1 MIQTAASAVTTT
13 GLKTRGGWAG
23 RAGESVPSEAG
34 GDTVGGFLKDI
45 DFSLAD
51 TLIEVSS
58 SFDAKPTKMTPITAT
73 MTNARTPNDL
83 HPVPLCVLG
92 DFAWDVLIRTNN
104 ELLRGGDTFGEVMLT
119 PGGSAAN
126 VAVWASRSGMAT
138 RFIGKIGRDRF
149 GQLAQED
156 LDREGVHSH
165 LVETEAHSTGSVAV
179 FVDHTGQRSMVS
191 GHGADF
197 YLLSSELP
205 TDAITTSRHLHL
217 TAWSFFTDPP
227 RSAARKAA
235 RLAQSTGATVSFDPG
250 SFQMIQEMGVDT
262 FLSFTTDLSIDI
274 ILPNKEEGQVLTG
287 FTKPID
293 IARGL
298 TSLFPNALIVL
309 KLDADGALVVEGDTA
324 TAIPPA
330 TNNLVDA
337 TGAGDS
343 FAGAFLARYLRGETA
358 VEAARFATQVSAWV
372 IEHVGARPSADARLH
387 RVLAQI

>member
-1 MIQTAASAVTTT
+1 MTPGGLGEGGVSRDIAS
-13 GLKTRGGWAG
+13 
-23 RAGESVPSEAG
+23 
-34 GDTVGGFLKDI
+34 
-45 DFSLAD
+45 SLAD
-51 TLIEVSS
+51 TLAVMGG
-58 SFDAKPTKMTPITAT
+58 DLNDDTAT
-73 MTNARTPNDL
+73 DALVRTLRYQNSTDL
-83 HPVPLCVLG
+83 TTPLCVLG
-92 DFAWDVLIRTNN
+92 DFAWDVLIRTNT

-126 VAVWASRSGMAT
+126 VAVWASRSGLAT
-138 RFIGKIGRDRF
+138 RFIGKVGRDRF
-149 GQLAQED
+149 GQLALED
-156 LDREGVHSH
+156 LEREGVRSH

-197 YLLSSELP
+197 YLMSSELP

-250 SFQMIQEMGVDT
+250 SFQMIQEMGVAS
-262 FLSFTTDLSIDI
+262 FLGYTSDLSIDVV
-274 ILPNKEEGQVLTG
+274 LPNKEEGQVLTG
-287 FTKPID
+287 FTDPLD

-298 TSLFPNALIVL
+298 TALFPGALIVL
-309 KLDADGALVVEGDTA
+309 KLDADGALVLDGDNSA
-324 TAIPPA
+324 HVPPA

-343 FAGAFLARYLRGETA
+343 FAGAFLARYLRGGTA
-358 VEAARFATQVSAWV
+358 VEAAQFATQVSAWV
-372 IEHVGARPSADARLH
+372 IEHVGARPTPDSRLK
-387 RVLAQI
+387 RILAQP